1 MKPLLTAL
9 SLLILVTTPVHAGE
23 TVDWDDLVER
33 EGLYFKKFSDVRS
46 TVRFDALKE
55 PPQLP

>member
-1 MKPLLTAL
+1 MKPLFTAL
-9 SLLILVTTPVHAGE
+9 SLLILVTTPVHAEE

-33 EGLYFKKFSDVRS
+33 EGLYFKKFSDVQS